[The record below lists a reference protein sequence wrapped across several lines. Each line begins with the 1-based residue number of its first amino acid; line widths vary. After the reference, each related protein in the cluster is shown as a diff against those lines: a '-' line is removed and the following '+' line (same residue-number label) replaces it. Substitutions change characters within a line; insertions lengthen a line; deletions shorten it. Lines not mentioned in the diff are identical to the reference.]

1 MTTQNLWQRLRR
13 RPFTPFRIHLSGGT
27 HYDIFDPEQLA
38 VAKTGVDVL
47 IHDDD
52 TNPDDIPDRFV
63 MLSPLHITSVED
75 LRAKTRSKRAS

>member
-13 RPFTPFRIHLSGGT
+13 KPFTPFRIHLSGGT
-27 HYDIFDPEQLA
+27 YFDIHHPEQLA

-47 IHDDD
+47 IHDEDSD
-52 TNPDDIPDRFV
+52 PQDVPDRFV

-75 LRAKTRSKRAS
+75 LRAKPKSRRAS